1 MHPSLR
7 AFLTHVIDY
16 AGLFP
21 PASLPLEPAIRNHAA
36 YQQHADAWML
46 GRFICPAAQLAALA
60 PFKEL
65 FTEARPLTISALG
78 PKSPVDFSAE
88 LQATLT
94 QIEAFHRQWGAYGK
108 VEALEL
114 TLPAAHATPETL
126 AGAQAALN
134 FPANVFYELP
144 FDEHWLTH
152 LPNFLEA
159 LAAHKTSVGFKLRTG
174 GVAASAFP
182 STAQVAAAITE
193 CRARGLAL
201 KCTAGLHHPLRHFN
215 ESVQTKMHGF
225 INVFGAGLLAHAH
238 QLSLSGVQTI
248 LEDEAASDF
257 EFTDAGFS
265 WCGLSVSVED
275 IAHLRQTA
283 LLSFGSCSFD
293 EPREDLQNLGWLNLH
308 RET

>member
-1 MHPSLR
+1 MYLSLR
-7 AFLTHVIDY
+7 AFLTNLIDY

-21 PASLPLEPAIRNHAA
+21 PASLPLNEAIRNHAA
-36 YQQHADAWML
+36 YQQHADSWML
-46 GRFICPAAQLAALA
+46 GRFICPATQLAALT

-65 FTEARPLTISALG
+65 FSAERPLIISALG
-78 PKSPVDFSAE
+78 PKSGENFLEDVY
-88 LQATLT
+88 ATLAH
-94 QIEAFHRQWGAYGK
+94 IHAFHQEWGALGQ
-108 VEALEL
+108 VDALEL

-126 AGAQAALN
+126 AAVQATLT

-144 FDEHWLTH
+144 FDENWSAN
-152 LPNFLEA
+152 LPSVLDA

-174 GVAASAFP
+174 GVVASAFP
-182 STAQVAAAITE
+182 TTAQVAAALTE

-215 ESVQTKMHGF
+215 TSVQTKMHGF
-225 INVFGAGLLAHAH
+225 INVFGAGLLAHTH

-257 EFTDAGFS
+257 EFTDAGFG
-265 WCGLSVSVED
+265 WCGLGVSADD

-293 EPREDLQNLGWLNLH
+293 EPREDLQTLGWLSLQ
-308 RET
+308 REA